1 MNAFVAIILLAAP
14 FALLAAAIAALIV
27 FIGNR
32 TK

>member
-14 FALLAAAIAALIV
+14 FVLLAVAIAALIV
-27 FIGNR
+27 VIGNR